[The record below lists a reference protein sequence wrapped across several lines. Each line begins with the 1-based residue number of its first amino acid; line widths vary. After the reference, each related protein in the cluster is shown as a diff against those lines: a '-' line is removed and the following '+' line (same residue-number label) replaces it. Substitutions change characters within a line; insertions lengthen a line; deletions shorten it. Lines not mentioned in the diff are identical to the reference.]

1 MATHLI
7 SRDLLFGNPYRSNV
21 KLSPDGNRISF
32 LAPVDGVLNVWV
44 GPVADPE
51 AAQPVTHDTERGI
64 RSYTWAYTNRHIVY
78 PQDKDGDENWHIS
91 KVDLETGEEVRLTS
105 GEQVQARIQSVSP
118 ELPEEILVAMNDR
131 VPELHDLYRLNLSTG
146 ERTLLLENKEGF
158 TYFVTDDRYQV
169 HFGVRT
175 TDDGGAE
182 ISRYGA
188 EGRWE
193 PFMAFGPEDSL
204 TTYPITL
211 DRPAQVLYLQD
222 SRNRDTAALV
232 ALDLSTQTESVLYTD
247 PRADAGDF
255 ILHPTE
261 HTVQAVAA
269 PYLRYEWVV
278 LDPAIAEDLAYLA
291 TVAAGD
297 LHVADRTVDDQAW
310 IVVYVQDNGPRAFY
324 RYDRT
329 ARQATYLFSD
339 RPQLEGMPLVP
350 MHPVVLTSR
359 DGLALVC
366 YYSLP
371 LASAG
376 DNGDKPAQP
385 LPMVLLVHGGPWGR
399 DLWGLDAEHQFLA
412 NRGYAVLSVNF
423 RGSTGFGKAFTNA
436 ADREWGGK
444 MHDDLVDAVAWAVEQ
459 GIADPT
465 RIAIMGGSYG
475 GYATLVGLTFTP
487 DLFACGVDIVG
498 PSNLVTLLETI
509 PPYWAPELALF
520 IKRVGDVRS
529 EEGRAFLQS
538 RSPLTYVDR
547 IKAPLLIGQGANDP
561 RVKQAESSQ
570 IVEAM
575 QAKAIPVTYIVYP
588 DEGHGFARPENRLS
602 FYAVTEAF
610 LAECIGGR
618 AAPIGDAFANSSITV
633 AAGDIP
639 GLKEGEERIT
649 RAETQGR

>member
-1 MATHLI
+1 
-7 SRDLLFGNPYRSNV
+7 
-21 KLSPDGNRISF
+21 
-32 LAPVDGVLNVWV
+32 
-44 GPVADPE
+44 
-51 AAQPVTHDTERGI
+51 
-64 RSYTWAYTNRHIVY
+64 
-78 PQDKDGDENWHIS
+78 
-91 KVDLETGEEVRLTS
+91 
-105 GEQVQARIQSVSP
+105 
-118 ELPEEILVAMNDR
+118 
-131 VPELHDLYRLNLSTG
+131 
-146 ERTLLLENKEGF
+146 
-158 TYFVTDDRYQV
+158 
-169 HFGVRT
+169 
-175 TDDGGAE
+175 
-182 ISRYGA
+182 
-188 EGRWE
+188 
-193 PFMAFGPEDSL
+193 
-204 TTYPITL
+204 
-211 DRPAQVLYLQD
+211 
-222 SRNRDTAALV
+222 V

-359 DGLALVC
+359 DGRALVC

-371 LASAG
+371 LASGG

-459 GIADPT
+459 GIADPE

-649 RAETQGR
+649 RAEKQGR